1 PGGAHRH
8 GERLAVYPDLQRLL
22 GREQVGPVLRDP
34 VDRNL
39 EHPPPGRRTAH
50 SPETTVRPRIEVSG
64 AVLGIAS
71 AIILLTVNSMSHV
84 RWLLLA
90 PIVAVLVID
99 QVLRYRDRHR
109 APAEPA

>member
-1 PGGAHRH
+1 MQVFDVMAWVIVVLGTVKTIYNVVMLATGPARARRTRRGAHVRVALT
-8 GERLAVYPDLQRLL
+8 GPGAP
-22 GREQVGPVLRDP
+22 REAWQ
-34 VDRNL
+34 
-39 EHPPPGRRTAH
+39 E
-50 SPETTVRPRIEVSG
+50 ISG

-84 RWLLLA
+84 RWLLLV

-109 APAEPA
+109 VPAESS

>member
-1 PGGAHRH
+1 MAWVIVVLGTVKAIYNVVMLATGPARARRTRRGAHVRVALT
-8 GERLAVYPDLQRLL
+8 GPGAP
-22 GREQVGPVLRDP
+22 REAWQ
-34 VDRNL
+34 
-39 EHPPPGRRTAH
+39 E
-50 SPETTVRPRIEVSG
+50 ISG
-64 AVLGIAS
+64 AVLGVAS

-84 RWLLLA
+84 RWLQLV

>member
-1 PGGAHRH
+1 MRVFDVLAWVVVALATVKTIYYMVMLATGPARARRAARRGAHVRVALT
-8 GERLAVYPDLQRLL
+8 GPGAP
-22 GREQVGPVLRDP
+22 REAWQ
-34 VDRNL
+34 
-39 EHPPPGRRTAH
+39 E
-50 SPETTVRPRIEVSG
+50 ISG

-84 RWLLLA
+84 RWLLLV